1 MEEREARVLSLKID
15 GEEEAALDLIGVGK
29 PQQIRMEKM
38 KEVKQARLGQST
50 VAVVVEA
57 RLGQTKGAIGDL
69 SAFDCKAYE
78 EDEEVQQRLHR
89 RIEEL
94 RFGQNTRPLLIKNKL
109 GRRGRRRRVRRQ
121 IETEEMLSL
130 PISPLGRS
138 RLVVWNTSLSTLQ
151 LMAGEDGHPGRW
163 TLEGY
168 H

>member
-1 MEEREARVLSLKID
+1 DLSSRRGGGATT
-15 GEEEAALDLIGVGK
+15 GE
-29 PQQIRMEKM
+29 
-38 KEVKQARLGQST
+38 ARLGRST

-94 RFGQNTRPLLIKNKL
+94 RFGQNTQPLLIKNRL

-138 RLVVWNTSLSTLQ
+138 RLVVCGIRLS
-151 LMAGEDGHPGRW
+151 PRSSSW
-163 TLEGY
+163 LERMVTRVTGL
-168 H
+168 